1 MMAGNKTDRKSGG
14 FRALGTSLD
23 KMTRPIFG
31 KRGMADGSV
40 ALEWPRIVG
49 ESLAKVTL
57 PERISYPKRDRRSG
71 TLYLKVAGGSFA
83 TELIHFEPQLIERI
97 NRYFGYQAV
106 SQVRIVQ
113 GPISHPTKT
122 QSGPEFGSITPSTPN
137 LSPVSPPDSSPNFDA
152 SLSNV
157 SDPELLEALKSL
169 GQAVQNRQMAVQNR
183 QKTVQNRQKTLH
195 NRHSGRHKTVT
206 KS

>member
-1 MMAGNKTDRKSGG
+1 
-14 FRALGTSLD
+14 
-23 KMTRPIFG
+23 
-31 KRGMADGSV
+31 
-40 ALEWPRIVG
+40 
-49 ESLAKVTL
+49 
-57 PERISYPKRDRRSG
+57 
-71 TLYLKVAGGSFA
+71 
-83 TELIHFEPQLIERI
+83 
-97 NRYFGYQAV
+97 
-106 SQVRIVQ
+106 
-113 GPISHPTKT
+113 
-122 QSGPEFGSITPSTPN
+122 

>member
-1 MMAGNKTDRKSGG
+1 MAGNKTDRKSGG

-31 KRGMADGSV
+31 KRGLADG
-40 ALEWPRIVG
+40 AIAMEWPRIVG
-49 ESLAKVTL
+49 DSLAKVTL
-57 PERISYPKRDRRSG
+57 PERISYPKRDRRNG

-106 SQVRIVQ
+106 SKVRITQ

-122 QSGPEFGSITPSTPN
+122 PSGPKSGATAPSTPD
-137 LSPVSPPDSSPNFDA
+137 SPAAFEA

-157 SDPELLEALKSL
+157 SDPELLEALKFL
-169 GQAVQNRQMAVQNR
+169 GQAVHNRQ
-183 QKTVQNRQKTLH
+183 
-195 NRHSGRHKTVT
+195 SGRHKTVT

>member
-31 KRGMADGSV
+31 KRGMADGSI

-122 QSGPEFGSITPSTPN
+122 QSGPEFSPITPSTPDSSPD
-137 LSPVSPPDSSPNFDA
+137 LSPDTPLASSPNFDA

-157 SDPELLEALKSL
+157 SDPKLLEALKSL
-169 GQAVQNRQMAVQNR
+169 GLAVQNRQMAVQNH
-183 QKTVQNRQKTLH
+183 QKTVH
-195 NRHSGRHKTVT
+195 NRHSGHHKTVT

>member
-1 MMAGNKTDRKSGG
+1 
-14 FRALGTSLD
+14 
-23 KMTRPIFG
+23 MTRPIFG
-31 KRGMADGSV
+31 KRGMADGSI

-122 QSGPEFGSITPSTPN
+122 QSGPEFSPITPSTPDSSPD
-137 LSPVSPPDSSPNFDA
+137 LSPDTPLASSPNFDA

-157 SDPELLEALKSL
+157 SDPKLLEALKSL
-169 GQAVQNRQMAVQNR
+169 GLAVQNRQMAVQNH
-183 QKTVQNRQKTLH
+183 QKTVH
-195 NRHSGRHKTVT
+195 NRHSGHHKTVT